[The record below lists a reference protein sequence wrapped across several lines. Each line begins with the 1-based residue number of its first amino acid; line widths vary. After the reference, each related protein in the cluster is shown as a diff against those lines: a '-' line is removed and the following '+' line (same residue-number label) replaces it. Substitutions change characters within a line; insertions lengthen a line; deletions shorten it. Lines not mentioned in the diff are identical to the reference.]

1 MARTATRYSI
11 LPVVLKTL
19 PMRPSTVET
28 HNVIYLVP
36 VRSSRSVRLSNLKL
50 AGRAAYRVG
59 PRGTT
64 MRLSVERLCAARY
77 GMKNRLRGRLIWR
90 RQWAQDVTGQKT
102 YGLRRQPTA
111 DSAAAAAADLL
122 SNRCHAKPYHGHGNL
137 HYSSARRRVG
147 AILCCDS
154 ERQSVLTWKSKS
166 VLTASM

>member
-1 MARTATRYSI
+1 
-11 LPVVLKTL
+11 
-19 PMRPSTVET
+19 MRSSTVET

-111 DSAAAAAADLL
+111 DSAAAAAADYLATVAMR
-122 SNRCHAKPYHGHGNL
+122 SHIMDAVIYIIRQPVAE
-137 HYSSARRRVG
+137 SARFYA
-147 AILCCDS
+147 AILSDNLS
-154 ERQSVLTWKSKS
+154 
-166 VLTASM
+166 

>member
-1 MARTATRYSI
+1 
-11 LPVVLKTL
+11 
-19 PMRPSTVET
+19 
-28 HNVIYLVP
+28 
-36 VRSSRSVRLSNLKL
+36 
-50 AGRAAYRVG
+50 
-59 PRGTT
+59 

-122 SNRCHAKPYHGHGNL
+122 SNRCHAKPYHGRGNL

-147 AILCCDS
+147 AIFCCDS